1 MSEVEKGRSNRCR
14 RSIFALL
21 GITLSACGL
30 AYVFRDIIFGNV
42 TIGEHFKELI
52 ASTDRIEILPMLG
65 SVAVY
70 WLCLIVLRSLLVRHL
85 LKPVGDLRWTQAYRY
100 ICIGFLANNV
110 LPLRAGEVARSAAI
124 HKGANLSFPSVV
136 GSLALERMLDMAILT
151 VIALAAIQVTPLP
164 GSVRTASIFLS
175 VLLGIGFVALIV
187 LARRRRGEEQPKK
200 GAEEQNHCSS
210 ASKDRG
216 LRTRLRNIWIRFSSG
231 FGALKDTR
239 GTLIAVGLS
248 ICIWAAALATMMLR
262 LEAFGLPSSLSFGLV
277 LLTCIGFGVAVPSAP
292 GYLGVYHAAI
302 MFALVE
308 GFDVE
313 PVIAVAFS
321 WFSWLLDVGVSSV
334 TGAVSLS
341 IEGLKL
347 GELKGAD
354 SGAAT
359 D

>member
-1 MSEVEKGRSNRCR
+1 VSQVRKGRSNGVR

-21 GITLSACGL
+21 GISLSVCGL

-42 TIGEHFKELI
+42 SVGEHFKELF

-65 SVAVY
+65 SVALY

-85 LKPVGDLRWTQAYRY
+85 LKSVGDLRWVQAYRY

-136 GSLALERMLDMAILT
+136 GSLAVERMLDMTLLA
-151 VIALAAIQVTPLP
+151 VIALAAIQVAPLP
-164 GSVRTASIFLS
+164 GSVRTVSIFLS
-175 VLLGIGFVALIV
+175 VLLGIGFITLII
-187 LARRRRGEEQPKK
+187 LARRRRGEEQPK
-200 GAEEQNHCSS
+200 
-210 ASKDRG
+210 KDRG
-216 LRTRLRNIWIRFSSG
+216 LRTRLRNIWIRFSAG

-248 ICIWAAALATMMLR
+248 ICIWAVALATMMLR

-292 GYLGVYHAAI
+292 GYVGVYHAAI

-308 GFDVE
+308 GFGVE

-334 TGAVSLS
+334 TGAISLS

-347 GELKGAD
+347 GELKEAD
-354 SGAAT
+354 SGPAT
-359 D
+359 E

>member
-1 MSEVEKGRSNRCR
+1 MGLYNVSEVKKGRSNRAK

-30 AYVFRDIIFGNV
+30 AYVFRDIIFGDV

-85 LKPVGDLRWTQAYRY
+85 LKPVGDLRWAQAYRY

-136 GSLALERMLDMAILT
+136 GSLALERMLDMALLASIG
-151 VIALAAIQVTPLP
+151 LAAIQVAPLP

-175 VLLGIGFVALIV
+175 VLLGIGFVTLII
-187 LARRRRGEEQPKK
+187 LARRRRSNEQPQK
-200 GAEEQNHCSS
+200 G
-210 ASKDRG
+210 RG
-216 LRTRLRNIWIRFSSG
+216 LRARLQNIWIRFSAG
-231 FGALKDTR
+231 FGALENTR
-239 GTLIAVGLS
+239 GTLIAVGLA
-248 ICIWAAALATMMLR
+248 ICIWAVALATMMLR
-262 LEAFGLPSSLSFGLV
+262 LEAFGLPSSLSWGLV

-292 GYLGVYHAAI
+292 GYVGVYHAAI

-334 TGAVSLS
+334 MGAASLS

-354 SGAAT
+354 SGPAT
-359 D
+359 E

>member
-1 MSEVEKGRSNRCR
+1 MSEVEKGRANGFR
-14 RSIFALL
+14 RSVFALL
-21 GITLSACGL
+21 GIALSACGL

-52 ASTDRIEILPMLG
+52 ASTDRIEILPLLG
-65 SVAVY
+65 SIAVY

-85 LKPVGDLRWTQAYRY
+85 LKPVGDLRRAQAYRY

-124 HKGANLSFPSVV
+124 HRGANLSFPSVV
-136 GSLALERMLDMAILT
+136 GSLALERMLDMTLLAT
-151 VIALAAIQVTPLP
+151 IALAAIQVTPLP
-164 GSVRTASIFLS
+164 GSVRTVSIFLS
-175 VLLGIGFVALIV
+175 VLLGIGFVVLII
-187 LARRRRGEEQPKK
+187 LARRRRGDEQPKT
-200 GAEEQNHCSS
+200 G
-210 ASKDRG
+210 RG
-216 LRTRLRNIWIRFSSG
+216 LLTRLRNIWIRFSAG

-248 ICIWAAALATMMLR
+248 ICIWGAALATMMLR
-262 LEAFGLPSSLSFGLV
+262 LEAFGLPSSLAWGLV

-292 GYLGVYHAAI
+292 GYVGVYHAAI

-334 TGAVSLS
+334 IGAVSLS

-347 GELKGAD
+347 GELKGVRPAETG
-354 SGAAT
+354 SME
-359 D
+359 